1 MQVEYPENRVESV
14 TACAQAVILF
24 NEEMPYD
31 KDGTTAEQKPESL
44 LAMEPPY
51 HLHLR
56 KIEIKFSLG

>member
-31 KDGTTAEQKPESL
+31 KDGTTAE
-44 LAMEPPY
+44 
-51 HLHLR
+51 
-56 KIEIKFSLG
+56 